1 MQTRLA
7 INIPLLSLPPLLPA
21 VAEPPSSELY
31 ILRKLQLGQ
40 ILGRNPISRKL
51 VQVIPEPE
59 EMECLH
65 FKNRLLGTKLTV
77 GDKRV
82 DNLPRN
88 WNF

>member
-7 INIPLLSLPPLLPA
+7 INIRLLSSSLPPLLPA

-59 EMECLH
+59 G
-65 FKNRLLGTKLTV
+65 K
-77 GDKRV
+77 
-82 DNLPRN
+82 
-88 WNF
+88 